1 MLFQLTKLFLV
12 VYSAI
17 VLKESYTPPL
27 RSLTLPP
34 QPTLSSP
41 WPVWREY
48 LIIAGIACTTFPIQ
62 RVTYVIITL
71 LESVYILSS
80 LQQPPSHPSIISTS
94 TNTTTVTLLPS
105 PSPSHTSPIAIFGLL
120 VGIAG
125 CLLRISAYR
134 ALGKGF
140 TYEIP
145 DVTKGTPPAPK
156 LVTTGPYTIVR
167 HPSYTGLWMI
177 AMGLP
182 LYHLSLGSW
191 VVESGFFDWKVEI
204 GAFGM
209 AVGRILAYAWVIA
222 ALAAPTLLTMRAGY
236 EDVLMK
242 KEFGSQWESWRARVK
257 YRVIPWVY

>member
-12 VYSAI
+12 VLSAI

-34 QPTLSSP
+34 QPTLKSP

-48 LIIAGIACTTFPIQ
+48 MIIAGIGCTTFPIQ
-62 RVTYVIITL
+62 RVAYMIVTL
-71 LESVYILSS
+71 LESIYILSS
-80 LQQPPSHPSIISTS
+80 LSQPSPHPSIVPTS
-94 TNTTTVTLLPS
+94 SNTTTVTLLPS
-105 PSPSHTSPIAIFGLL
+105 PSSHASPIAIFGLL

-125 CLLRISAYR
+125 GVLRISAYR

-145 DVTKGTPPAPK
+145 DVAKGIPPAPK
-156 LVTTGPYTIVR
+156 LVTTGPYDIVR

-177 AMGLP
+177 AVGLP
-182 LYHLSLGSW
+182 LYHLSSGSW

-204 GAFGM
+204 GALEIG
-209 AVGRILAYAWVIA
+209 VGRILVYAWVIA
-222 ALAAPTLLTMRAGY
+222 ALAAPTLGTMRAGY

-242 KEFGSQWESWRARVK
+242 KAFGSQWELWRTRVK